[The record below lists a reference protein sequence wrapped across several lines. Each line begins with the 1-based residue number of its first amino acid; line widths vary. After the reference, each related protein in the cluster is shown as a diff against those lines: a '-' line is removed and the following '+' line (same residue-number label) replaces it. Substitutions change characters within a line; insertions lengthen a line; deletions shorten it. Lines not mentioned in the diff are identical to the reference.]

1 VSNRPPVHDILSL
14 ACRAPSVHNSQP
26 WRWRVEGDRVDL
38 FADYRRQLVYADP
51 ARRDLMISCGTALH
65 HLQVAAAG
73 LGWRARVRRL
83 PDASDE
89 RHVATALLRP
99 SAASAP
105 EVELLDALV
114 RRRTDRRR
122 FTSWPVPAE
131 RLNTLASVGG
141 SWGAQVLPVPGE
153 ATRERLRRLTRRAD
167 LVQQRNQR
175 YVAELAAWVAG
186 TPSRGEGVPAGHLP
200 VRGEDDPVEATYR
213 RFPGGTLVE
222 GDSGP
227 GDPGDGML
235 LVCTSSDDTISR
247 IRAGE
252 ALSAVWLRATQDH
265 LSLVPL
271 SQAVEVDE
279 TRREL
284 QTSILGDL
292 AFPQIL
298 LRVGWPSSSHE
309 DLEQTPRRP
318 LEDVLEIR

>member
-1 VSNRPPVHDILSL
+1 MKDRPPVEDILSL

-26 WRWRVEGDRVDL
+26 WRWRAEGDRIDL

-51 ARRDLMISCGTALH
+51 ARRDLMMSCGAALH

-89 RHVATALLRP
+89 RHVATALLKP
-99 SAASAP
+99 STASAP
-105 EVELLDALV
+105 EVDLLEALV

-122 FTSWPVPAE
+122 FTSWPVPGE

-153 ATRERLRRLTRRAD
+153 ATREHLRRLTRRAE

-175 YVAELAAWVAG
+175 YVAELAAWADA
-186 TPSRGEGVPAGHLP
+186 SRVEGIPAGHRP
-200 VRGEDDPVEATYR
+200 VRREEDPDESAYR

-227 GDPGDGML
+227 GEPGDGML

-298 LRVGWPSSSHE
+298 LRVGWPASSHS
-309 DLEQTPRRP
+309 DLGPTPRRP
-318 LEDVLEIR
+318 LEDVLELR